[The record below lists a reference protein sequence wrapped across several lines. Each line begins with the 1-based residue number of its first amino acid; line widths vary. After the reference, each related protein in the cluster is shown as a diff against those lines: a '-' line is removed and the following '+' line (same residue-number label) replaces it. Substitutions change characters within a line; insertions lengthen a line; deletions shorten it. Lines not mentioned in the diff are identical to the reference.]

1 MFEMKQMKGVGKLTP
16 EKGIFKNLGH
26 GIIVPIG
33 KTVKNDKVT
42 RTEFDINRYMV
53 FDKSQFI
60 IRYLIK
66 YSN

>member
-16 EKGIFKNLGH
+16 EKGILNNLGN

-42 RTEFDINRYMV
+42 RTEFDINQYMV
-53 FDKSQFI
+53 FDNSQFI